1 MDLSRKEKEQERHSS
16 SDRVGAMVWGGVLP
30 MSTLGYRVVTVAS
43 GGAVPLDDGAGY
55 SGTPKRTFLNKFSQG
70 YI

>member
-1 MDLSRKEKEQERHSS
+1 
-16 SDRVGAMVWGGVLP
+16 MVCEGRGGGEGLP
-30 MSTLGYRVVTVAS
+30 PTSILGYRVVTVAR

-70 YI
+70 YIYIISF